1 MLKVLLRRCVQAYV
15 ESGPKG
21 LSVAIWQKA
30 KQQLRSGRA
39 GGGPHDGVTTGG
51 AEATGRQDI
60 PWVHPFDAEYGTD
73 TSGLIFGETLNT
85 GSRSDLWNTAYYGIS
100 PSGFNQIMESLGAE
114 FGSEW
119 GRFTFVDLG
128 SGKGRALLLASRF
141 PFRKIVGVELAPE
154 LSAVAA
160 ANIKLMVAP
169 WQTCREMEAN
179 CADAA
184 TFDYPAGPMVLY
196 LNNPFLPPVL
206 KRCLKNLARNL
217 EVEPRE
223 VYVVYVHP
231 LFKREMER
239 VPGLTQLWER
249 SFPFSEEDQ
258 RADRVGAKREEA
270 VLWRHIP

>member
-1 MLKVLLRRCVQAYV
+1 M
-15 ESGPKG
+15 
-21 LSVAIWQKA
+21 
-30 KQQLRSGRA
+30 
-39 GGGPHDGVTTGG
+39 
-51 AEATGRQDI
+51 
-60 PWVHPFDAEYGTD
+60 
-73 TSGLIFGETLNT
+73 ET
-85 GSRSDLWNTAYYGIS
+85 
-100 PSGFNQIMESLGAE
+100 LGAE

-141 PFRKIVGVELAPE
+141 PFRKIVGVELASE

-160 ANIKLMVAP
+160 ANIKLFAAP
-169 WQTCREMEAN
+169 WQRCREIEAI
-179 CADAA
+179 CTDAA

-206 KRCLKNLARNL
+206 KRCLKNLVRNL

-249 SFPFSEEDQ
+249 SFPFSEEDE
-258 RADRVGAKREEA
+258 RADRVGAKRDEA
-270 VLWRHIP
+270 VLWRYLP